1 MSSLKSNY
9 LFNLLNTISGLLF
22 PIVTFPYVARILMA
36 DGIGQ
41 VNFYTSIISYISTF
55 TSLGIPIYAIRAIAQ
70 SKNDI
75 EERNK
80 TALELLILHS
90 ILTIAGY
97 IAVFILAETV
107 TKIQAN
113 IPLFLILSTNLIFT
127 TIGCEW
133 FYQGIEDFKYIT
145 IRGLIIKILSVI
157 LLFIL
162 VKDKSDLL
170 YYGVYSV
177 IGIVGGNIFN
187 FFRLRKYLYP
197 LAFQIRTLR
206 PFRHFKACAKILMIN
221 LISSIFLQLDTV
233 MLGFLKDNAAVGFY
247 SAALKITKMLMGITT
262 SLSVVILPRFSTLI
276 SHNKKEDIRLLLT
289 KAFNYI
295 ILLSAPLSVGLL
307 VIAPTLVYLFCG
319 ENYTPS
325 ISTMRI
331 TAPIILFISV
341 SYLLCQFLF
350 SLKKEHL
357 SIYTA
362 LVSALTNLILNFIFI
377 PILAQDGAAIGT
389 FFAELGG
396 MITYIV
402 LCKRYIRIRFFNRDI
417 MQLLT
422 ASLIMGITIS
432 LIYLLNLPHIYNLL
446 LISTS
451 GITIYLGILY
461 WLRNPQI
468 IETLTLLT
476 SRIKK

>member
-1 MSSLKSNY
+1 MPSLKSNY
-9 LFNLLNTISGLLF
+9 IFNLLNTISGLLF
-22 PIVTFPYVARILMA
+22 PIITFPYVARILMA

-75 EERNK
+75 GERNK

-145 IRGLIIKILSVI
+145 IRGLIIKIVSVV

-170 YYGVYSV
+170 YYGIYSV
-177 IGIVGGNIFN
+177 IGVVGGNIFN
-187 FFRLRKYLYP
+187 FIRLRRYLCP
-197 LAFQIRTLR
+197 LKVKIQELH
-206 PFRHFKACAKILMIN
+206 PFRHFKSCARILVIN
-221 LISSIFLQLDTV
+221 LVSSIFLQLDTV
-233 MLGFLKDNAAVGFY
+233 MLGFLKDNAAVGYY

-262 SLSVVILPRFSTLI
+262 SLSVVILPRFSSLV
-276 SHNKKEDIRLLLT
+276 SQKNKEELKVLLE
-289 KAFNYI
+289 KALNFTV
-295 ILLSAPLSVGLL
+295 LVSAPLVVGL
-307 VIAPTLVYLFCG
+307 IIMAPTLIYLFCG
-319 ENYTPS
+319 KDFMPS
-325 ISTMRI
+325 IITMRI
-331 TAPIILFISV
+331 TAPIILTISI

-350 SLKKEHL
+350 SLGKETL

-362 LVSALTNLILNFIFI
+362 SVSAITNLILNLIFI
-377 PILAQDGAAIGT
+377 PFLSQDGAAIGT
-389 FFAELGG
+389 LFAELGG
-396 MITYIV
+396 MITYII
-402 LCKRYIRIRFFNRDI
+402 LCKRQIKIKVMNTQIKLF
-417 MQLLT
+417 
-422 ASLIMGITIS
+422 LIAALAMGIIMWP
-432 LIYLLNLPHIYNLL
+432 IYLLKLSHIYNLL
-446 LISTS
+446 LIPAI
-451 GITIYLGILY
+451 GTIVYFGILY
-461 WLRNPQI
+461 RLRSPQVLELI
-468 IETLTLLT
+468 FLLKNKL
-476 SRIKK
+476 KK